1 MEQVLI
7 IGAGASGLMAANIL
21 AENNFKVTV
30 LEARDR
36 TGGRI
41 HTIQSLFSLPIEA
54 GAEFMHGKQPLTNS
68 LLEKFGINTTSL
80 SGNWYQVR
88 DGQRQEGDFFD
99 EDWERLTKALKK
111 LDKDTDI
118 GSFLETHFNKPADRE
133 LVEKVRGFVEGY
145 DAADMDRA
153 SAIALREE
161 WSSSDEEHQ
170 YHIEGGYGRLIQS
183 LEDRMTTLGGSVL
196 LSTTVKE
203 IQWKK
208 GQSTVIT
215 TTGSSFTS
223 PKIIVTVPLG
233 VLQHAGITFTPALPE
248 YFEAFSVMGFGGVIK
263 FFAEFEDAFWDNRVD
278 RVLPGLAFVISD
290 GEIPTWWTHRP
301 HRNPILTGW
310 LGGPSTQKMEAD
322 PAFLRNKA
330 VGSLAYIFQCKT
342 EEVERGI
349 MRWHVENWVT
359 DPLAMGA
366 YAYPTTDTAQALDVV
381 TRPVHD
387 TIYFAG
393 EAMYRGS
400 AIGTV
405 EAALVSGKD
414 AADHIVRS
422 FVR

>member
-30 LEARDR
+30 VEARDR

-41 HTIQSLFSLPIEA
+41 HTIHSLFSLPIEA
-54 GAEFMHGKQPLTNS
+54 GAEFMHGKQAITSS
-68 LLEKFGINTTSL
+68 LLEKFGIATSVL

-88 DGQRQEGDFFD
+88 NGQRQEGDFFD
-99 EDWERLTKALKK
+99 KDWERLTKALKK
-111 LDKDTDI
+111 LKKDTDI

-153 SAIALREE
+153 SAIALRDE
-161 WSSSDEEHQ
+161 WSGNDEEHQ

-183 LEDRMTTLGGSVL
+183 LEDRLTTLGGSVL

-215 TTGSSFTS
+215 TTGSSFTA

-233 VLQHAGITFTPALPE
+233 VLQHGGITFTPALPE

-263 FFAEFEDAFWDNRVD
+263 FFAEFEDAFWTD
-278 RVLPGLAFVISD
+278 RVHRTLPDLAFVISD

-301 HRNPILTGW
+301 HRNPVLTGW
-310 LGGPSTQKMEAD
+310 LGGPSTQSVECD
-322 PAFLRNKA
+322 PALLRDKA
-330 VGSLAYIFQCKT
+330 VRSLAYIFQCKA
-342 EEVERGI
+342 EELESGI
-349 MRWHVENWVT
+349 KRWHIENWVK
-359 DPLAMGA
+359 DPLARGA
-366 YAYPTTDTAQALDVV
+366 YAYPTIDTESALDVV
-381 TRPVHD
+381 TRPVD
-387 TIYFAG
+387 GTIYFAG
-393 EAMYRGS
+393 EGMYRGS

-414 AADHIVRS
+414 VAEQMIGSLDH
-422 FVR
+422 